1 MRLSNMRGLFVAIT
15 IALLACERP
24 HGGPG
29 GGPPDNYDCII
40 NEAGFCIFTG
50 SPHPNGLKPGS
61 DEIIDHEGVFL
72 FSLDEA
78 LAVNASGEVLTARG
92 TPAFDGDELIQGS
105 HDELSEDEQAFHRV
119 MAVMYPIRNALM
131 YDIESLSQEH
141 WDALTEELALQGIK
155 ETTFTD
161 GATPKDNYYGRQGI
175 FDHAKSPGGKDIHHD
190 VMKFLEES
198 GLYLLCHV
206 TSTDFAVMLQETHPE
221 GHDPCLNAG
230 VTN

>member
-1 MRLSNMRGLFVAIT
+1 MLGFFL
-15 IALLACERP
+15 IAATLVFSSCGPPA
-24 HGGPG
+24 GGPG

-61 DEIIDHEGVFL
+61 NEIIDRDGTLL
-72 FSLDEA
+72 FSLEEA
-78 LAVNASGEVLTARG
+78 LAVNANEEVLTARG
-92 TPAFDGDELIQGS
+92 TPAFDGDKLIQGS
-105 HDELSEDEQAFHRV
+105 QDGLSEDEQAFHWV

-131 YDIESLSQEH
+131 YDIEGLSQDH
-141 WDALTEELALQGIK
+141 WNALTEELALRAIK

-175 FDHAKSPGGKDIHHD
+175 FDHAKAPGGKDIHHD

-221 GHDPCLNAG
+221 GHDPCLDAG
-230 VTN
+230 VTH